1 MSHACFRAVRI
12 FLLAL
17 TTTSLIAASGCT
29 AFNGDWQKAVK
40 QSIATNDLTGPWQGI
55 WKSETSGHQ
64 NELRCLVTKQ
74 NDTHYL
80 ARFHAKYREGIL
92 TVTFG
97 YPVPLSVVNSNG
109 IFQFSGDAD
118 LGWLAGGLYHY
129 AGHADATNYFSAY
142 SCKYD
147 HGTFQMNRP

>member
-1 MSHACFRAVRI
+1 MSHARFRAVRI
-12 FLLAL
+12 FLLSL
-17 TTTSLIAASGCT
+17 ITTSLIAASGCT
-29 AFNGDWQKAVK
+29 TFNRDWQKAVK

-64 NELRCLVTKQ
+64 SELRCLVTKQ
-74 NDTHYL
+74 NDTHYQ

-97 YPVPLSVVNSNG
+97 YTIPLSVVNSNG
-109 IFQFSGDAD
+109 IFQFSGNAD

-129 AGHADATNYFSAY
+129 AGHVDATDYFSTY